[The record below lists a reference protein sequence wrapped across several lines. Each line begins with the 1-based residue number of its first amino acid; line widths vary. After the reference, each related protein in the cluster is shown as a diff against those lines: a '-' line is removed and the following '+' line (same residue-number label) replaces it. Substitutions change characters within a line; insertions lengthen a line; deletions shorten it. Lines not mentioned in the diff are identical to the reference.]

1 MCGLCGFWQS
11 KTHWS
16 MRSQNPKVFGA
27 IGHSSDLM
35 RERLHQ
41 AAVLNRVT
49 RAFGVSVRD
58 WEASRWV
65 LDSVNGGCEVV
76 DSIAAMWPA
85 IETLSKRKVDPLSS
99 ALLEAL
105 AGSAT
110 SGKG

>member
-1 MCGLCGFWQS
+1 
-11 KTHWS
+11 

-35 RERLHQ
+35 RERSHQ

-49 RAFGVSVRD
+49 RVFGVSVRD
-58 WEASRWV
+58 WEGSRWV

-85 IETLSKRKVDPLSS
+85 IETLSKRKVDPLSP

-105 AGSAT
+105 AGSANG
-110 SGKG
+110 GKG